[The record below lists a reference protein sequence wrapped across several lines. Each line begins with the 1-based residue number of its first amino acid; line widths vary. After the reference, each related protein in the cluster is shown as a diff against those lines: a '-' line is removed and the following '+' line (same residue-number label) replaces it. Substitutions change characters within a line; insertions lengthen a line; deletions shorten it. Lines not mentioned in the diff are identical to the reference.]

1 MFESFN
7 ISGSGLTANRL
18 WLDTISNNIANMNST
33 GRPGDPENQ
42 PYKRQVPVFAQLLQ
56 RKINSNPVT
65 GCKSGGVTVT
75 KIVEDDNDPRLVYD
89 PAHPHADE
97 HGYVASPDINITNE
111 MANMMAA
118 TRAYEANATALQAAK
133 DIAQS
138 AIQILRG

>member
-1 MFESFN
+1 VFDAFN

-42 PYKRQVPVFAQLLQ
+42 PYKRQVPVFAQVLHRELNQ
-56 RKINSNPVT
+56 NPGT
-65 GCKSGGVTVT
+65 GRRPAGVTVT
-75 KIVEDDNDPRLVYD
+75 KIVEDDSDPRLVYD
-89 PAHPHADE
+89 PSHPHADE
-97 HGYVASPDINITNE
+97 NGYVASPDINITNE

-133 DIAQS
+133 DIAQT
-138 AIQILRG
+138 ALQILRG